1 MPGFPSSTRCLFQ
14 FSCFFVAVDFVVGP
28 VGVVLGGFWDSSV
41 PGKSLDRPFWRI
53 ARPVGNQVRR
63 LSSSFRPIE
72 SRDSRRST
80 VSSASPRSCKR
91 KPFLCRSRQEI
102 CRQPCGTGLAPRT
115 ARPMYRSLLV
125 AGAVTCL
132 AACGLSPNSPAP
144 VQTPVTG
151 RWSGTF
157 ESSWG
162 TLPVNADLTN
172 ERGTLNISGNFTV
185 DGQRASGTVNGMLE
199 TRDRYAGPLFWGS
212 LTISYRTA
220 SGETCR
226 SESVFDS
233 TSGSGSEN
241 ALFFSAQGF
250 PKGNC
255 PDPPTNV
262 HISLRR

>member
-1 MPGFPSSTRCLFQ
+1 MPSTPRFSSAAMTVRTLSGDPVSWWVREFGVSLVDAAQ
-14 FSCFFVAVDFVVGP
+14 TLTPRQVKDGRRFRQPHLEAV
-28 VGVVLGGFWDSSV
+28 
-41 PGKSLDRPFWRI
+41 
-53 ARPVGNQVRR
+53 
-63 LSSSFRPIE
+63 
-72 SRDSRRST
+72 
-80 VSSASPRSCKR
+80 SASPSCAALDRRSVVNPAVR
-91 KPFLCRSRQEI
+91 DLRR
-102 CRQPCGTGLAPRT
+102 RT

-262 HISLRR
+262 RISLRR